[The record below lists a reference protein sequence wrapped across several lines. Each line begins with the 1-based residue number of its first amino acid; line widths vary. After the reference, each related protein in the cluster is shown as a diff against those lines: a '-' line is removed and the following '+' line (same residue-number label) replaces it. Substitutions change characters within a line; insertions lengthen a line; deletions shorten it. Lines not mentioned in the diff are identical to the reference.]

1 MARENFEAALAAV
14 LVHEGGYSNHPD
26 DPGGPTMKGIIKRVY
41 DDYRRSKGLPIRDV
55 RKITKAEIGDIYKTR
70 YWDLARCDDLP
81 TGLDYVVFDG
91 AVNSGVGQAAKWLQ
105 RALGVEVTAKVN
117 ASTIKAA
124 QQAPDVDAIVTGV
137 QYRRLAMLK
146 GLRTWPVF
154 GKGWGRRVAEVRRLG
169 LALAA
174 GSQNL
179 PMPKDTASGKA
190 YAEAVMDRGEAEEP
204 PIDAPAADAPA
215 PAEINP
221 DDGLSEGEIK
231 EIQRLL
237 RAKSIYSVG
246 RVDGLWGRRTVGAL
260 SEFQAAA
267 GLPENVTLERVW
279 VDRATIATLATSPQL
294 PVAPERAATTAKE
307 LRKAGDAV
315 AVNTFRSR
323 IAAGLTGV
331 SALVVGIVK
340 EAGGVAG
347 YVSGVIDGVPPLA
360 YAGIVVVGAA
370 AFWWWN
376 SKAERA
382 AVDAVRSGRDA
393 GPA

>member
-41 DDYRRSKGLPIRDV
+41 DDYRRSKGLPTRDV
-55 RKITKAEIGDIYKTR
+55 RKITNAEIGDIYKTR

-137 QYRRLAMLK
+137 QDRRLAMLK

-154 GKGWGRRVAEVRRLG
+154 GKGWGRRVTEVRRLG

-190 YAEAVMDRGEAEEP
+190 YANAGKGHDTDEEAPIEAP
-204 PIDAPAADAPA
+204 VAGTAT
-215 PAEINP
+215 PAEIDP
-221 DDGLSEGEIK
+221 DDGLSKGEI
-231 EIQRLL
+231 EALQQRLRDL
-237 RAKSIYSVG
+237 GYSEVG
-246 RVDGLWGRRTVGAL
+246 RVDGKWGPRTVAAV
-260 SEFQAAA
+260 SAFQATS
-267 GLPENVTLERVW
+267 GLPVTGDLDKTTAAALTTAPPRPVSES
-279 VDRATIATLATSPQL
+279 RATTTAATMRQHGD
-294 PVAPERAATTAKE
+294 PVA
-307 LRKAGDAV
+307 KASFLNKVYSAV
-315 AVNTFRSR
+315 AGFF
-323 IAAGLTGV
+323 
-331 SALVVGIVK
+331 ALIF
-340 EAGGVAG
+340 GVAQESGTAVG
-347 YVSGVIDGVPPLA
+347 YLSPVREFVTDVPPM
-360 YAGIVVVGAA
+360 VWFGAVA
-370 AFWWWN
+370 AVAAVIWWQAN
-376 SKAERA
+376 RAERA
-382 AVDAVRSGRDA
+382 AVADVRSGRDA